1 MNFRTEIGEFF
12 DVHGANSYTEC
23 IHHSIVY
30 IITDLRKYMYE
41 IKITRTE
48 DGTASNIQVS
58 YILKKY

>member
-41 IKITRTE
+41 IKITRTK
-48 DGTASNIQVS
+48 DGTPI
-58 YILKKY
+58 YRFPIFLKKH